1 MGSDSLTVFL
11 KSVQPDN
18 PFYRVFLDKLKR
30 QGLTR
35 GERAKIL
42 VNLEKSRWRQEDNIW
57 NHQKYVV
64 VNIPAYQLMAVDG
77 QDTLTMRIGCGSLK
91 TKTPLLNSRI
101 KRMDVNPNGMCHEAS
116 SCTIWRIMP
125 EIRVTSW
132 QETTM

>member
-42 VNLEKSRWRQEDNIW
+42 VNLEK
-57 NHQKYVV
+57 
-64 VNIPAYQLMAVDG
+64 ADG
-77 QDTLTMRIGCGSLK
+77 DRRIISG
-91 TKTPLLNSRI
+91 
-101 KRMDVNPNGMCHEAS
+101 
-116 SCTIWRIMP
+116 TIRNMW
-125 EIRVTSW
+125 W
-132 QETTM
+132 